1 VEPRGFEPLTSA
13 VQSRHDTLLQI
24 SGVCETAASTRI
36 PHTTL
41 FLGFRDIHSGC
52 CTVAA
57 QKGPGAK
64 PVPHPCLPLLLPPR
78 ALGLNMRICPAS
90 AGHLLPNRVSTRLSS
105 LLWLQMPSL
114 DPKVDQPVAP
124 VAPIV
129 HGGLEVVGGLAVA
142 CLPIG
147 AVILSTD
154 GTILR
159 GVAGPESAHE
169 D

>member
-1 VEPRGFEPLTSA
+1 
-13 VQSRHDTLLQI
+13 
-24 SGVCETAASTRI
+24 
-36 PHTTL
+36 
-41 FLGFRDIHSGC
+41 
-52 CTVAA
+52 
-57 QKGPGAK
+57 
-64 PVPHPCLPLLLPPR
+64 
-78 ALGLNMRICPAS
+78 
-90 AGHLLPNRVSTRLSS
+90 
-105 LLWLQMPSL
+105 MPSL